1 MPAQNKPVRSKRPAA
16 SKKTASPAKNARD
29 TKVQKSTRPEPQA
42 AKGSDDLAAQVRR
55 LTSDVEELKAE
66 LRKRPGVG
74 GQEGSTRRDQDKILA
89 DRLARLDEKIESL
102 WGRVADMEE
111 HFEGEGGT
119 RTRDREPE
127 FDETPDRDFYER

>member
-1 MPAQNKPVRSKRPAA
+1 MPAHNKRAPSKRPAV
-16 SKKTASPAKNARD
+16 SKKTARPAKSAGD

-42 AKGSDDLAAQVRR
+42 AKGSDDLTAQVRR
-55 LTSDVEELKAE
+55 LTSDVEDLKAE
-66 LRKRPGVG
+66 LRKRPGGG
-74 GQEGSTRRDQDKILA
+74 GQEGSARRDQDKILA

-111 HFEGEGGT
+111 HFEGEGGA

>member
-1 MPAQNKPVRSKRPAA
+1 MPAQHKPVPSKRPAA
-16 SKKTASPAKNARD
+16 SKKSASRAKNGRD

-42 AKGSDDLAAQVRR
+42 AKGSNDLAAQVRR
-55 LTSDVEELKAE
+55 LTSDVEDLKVE
-66 LRKRPGVG
+66 LRKRPG

-111 HFEGEGGT
+111 HFEGEGGA

-127 FDETPDRDFYER
+127 FDEPPDRDFYER

>member
-1 MPAQNKPVRSKRPAA
+1 MPAQNKPAQSKRPTA
-16 SKKTASPAKNARD
+16 SKKSEGRTKDARD
-29 TKVQKSTRPEPQA
+29 TKGQKSTRPESPA
-42 AKGSDDLAAQVRR
+42 VKGSDDLAAQVRR
-55 LTSDVEELKAE
+55 LTSDVEDLKAE
-66 LRKRPGVG
+66 LRKRPGGG
-74 GQEGSTRRDQDKILA
+74 GQEASTRRDQDKILA